1 MVDAQGGKPRFLDV
15 AGGVTKGIIELLYK
29 TFYAF
34 NIAYLPVLA
43 HFYAF
48 LDRLLEVQQVE
59 KGKKKK
65 SGSSHAAKI
74 MYDILQD

>member
-15 AGGVTKGIIELLYK
+15 ARGVTKGIELLYK

-34 NIAYLPVLA
+34 NIAYPPVLA

-48 LDRLLEVQQVE
+48 LDRLFEVQQVE